1 MRLLT
6 FLAIALIGGPLCA
19 QVGGQANREFDA
31 EGSKVE
37 VEIGCGDSAIIGVSS
52 LGVGAE
58 FAHIDAIRKTRWPDQ
73 PLPYDTATGKGLYAS
88 FFGSGDFNLAK
99 LPASYA
105 GQSLVI
111 LGTDLVPLK
120 SKNSD
125 GSPPWAQVLFL
136 KADIPNAVFW
146 VDFDAAVS
154 SGEIQEFRANWS
166 LREEESQP

>member
-6 FLAIALIGGPLCA
+6 FLAIACIAGPLWA
-19 QVGGQANREFDA
+19 QVEEQADLEFDV

-37 VEIGCGDSAIIGVSS
+37 VEIGCGDTAIIGVSS
-52 LGVGAE
+52 LGKGAE
-58 FAHIDAIRKTRWPDQ
+58 FAHIDAIRKTRWPDL
-73 PLPYDTATGKGLYAS
+73 PLPYDTATGMGLYAS

-105 GQSLVI
+105 GQALVI
-111 LGTDLVPLK
+111 LGTDRVPLK

-125 GSPPWAQVLFL
+125 GSTPWAEVLFL
-136 KADIPNAVFW
+136 KADIPNTVFW

-166 LREEESQP
+166 LREEDSQP